1 MNILLTGAAGFI
13 GSHLSEKLLNLGHQ
27 VIGVDNF
34 DTFYNRNIKEDNL
47 KIALQNPLYSFH
59 ELDITN
65 AYYYDKWPVKIDV
78 VVHLAAKAGVRPSIE
93 NPEAYLKT
101 NILGTLNV
109 LEYMRKIGCPNL
121 VFASSSSVYG
131 NNTKIPFEESD
142 TTDQPIS
149 PYAASK
155 KSCELLIYN
164 YHTLYKFNCINL
176 RFFTVYGPRQRPDL
190 AIHKFVNKIRN
201 NEPIE
206 VYGKG
211 ETARDYTFIDD
222 TIKGIVES
230 INYIQTNR
238 SVFETINLG
247 NNSPI
252 KLRDLIQKIENNLEI
267 KAKINFKPMQDGDV
281 DITFSSIEKAKQLL
295 KYNPET
301 SIDEGLEK
309 FIAWYKN
316 KNSNT

>member
-1 MNILLTGAAGFI
+1 MRILITGAAGFI

-65 AYYYDKWPVKIDV
+65 ASYFDKWPDKIDV

-93 NPEAYLKT
+93 NPDAYLKT

-109 LEYMRKIGCPNL
+109 LEYMRKIGCSNL

-131 NNTKIPFEESD
+131 NNEKIPFEESD
-142 TTDQPIS
+142 ITDQPIS

-155 KSCELLIYN
+155 KSCELLIHN
-164 YHTLYKFNCINL
+164 YHSLYKFNCINL

-211 ETARDYTFIDD
+211 ETARDYTYIED
-222 TIKGIVES
+222 TISGIVES
-230 INYIQTNR
+230 VNYNMANQN
-238 SVFETINLG
+238 VFETINLG
-247 NNSPI
+247 NNTPI
-252 KLRDLIQKIENNLEI
+252 SLKELIQKIETHLGM
-267 KAKINFKPMQDGDV
+267 KAKINHQPMQDGDV

-295 KYNPET
+295 KYIPET

>member
-1 MNILLTGAAGFI
+1 MKILITGVAGFI
-13 GSHLSEKLLNLGHQ
+13 GSHLCEKLLGLGHQ
-27 VIGVDNF
+27 VIGIDNF

-47 KIALQNPLYSFH
+47 KVALQNSLFSFC

-65 AYYYDKWPVKIDV
+65 STDFEKWPDKIDV

-109 LEYMRKIGCPNL
+109 LEYMRKIECQNL

-142 TTDQPIS
+142 STDHPIS

-164 YHTLYKFNCINL
+164 YHKLYQFNCINL
-176 RFFTVYGPRQRPDL
+176 RFFTVFGPRQRPDL
-190 AIHKFVNKIRN
+190 AIHKFIKKISA

-206 VYGKG
+206 VYGHG
-211 ETARDYTFIDD
+211 DTARDYTFVED
-222 TIKGIVES
+222 TINGIVSS
-230 INYIQTNR
+230 INYIQSKQNI
-238 SVFETINLG
+238 FETINLG
-247 NNSPI
+247 NNTPI
-252 KLRDLIQKIENNLEI
+252 SLKVLIQKIETHLGK
-267 KAKINFKPMQDGDV
+267 KAKLNFQPMQDGDV
-281 DITFSSIEKAKQLL
+281 DITFSSIEKAKELL
-295 KYNPET
+295 SYNPST
-301 SIDEGLEK
+301 SMDYGLEK
-309 FIAWYKN
+309 FIAWYKY
-316 KNSNT
+316 KI

>member
-1 MNILLTGAAGFI
+1 MRILITGAAGFI
-13 GSHLSEKLLNLGHQ
+13 GSHLSEKLLNSGHQ
-27 VIGVDNF
+27 IIGIDNF
-34 DTFYNRNIKEDNL
+34 DAFYNRNIKEDNL
-47 KIALQNPLYSFH
+47 KVALQNPLFSFY

-65 AYYYDKWPVKIDV
+65 SSDFDKWPVKIDV

-109 LEYMRKIGCPNL
+109 LEYMRKTGCQNL

-142 TTDQPIS
+142 TTDHPIS

-164 YHTLYKFNCINL
+164 YHKLYQLNCINL
-176 RFFTVYGPRQRPDL
+176 RFFTVFGPRQRPDL
-190 AIHKFVNKIRN
+190 AIHKFVKKISA

-206 VYGKG
+206 VYGQG
-211 ETARDYTFIDD
+211 DSARDYTFVED
-222 TIKGIVES
+222 TISGIVES
-230 INYIQTNR
+230 INYIHSNQN
-238 SVFETINLG
+238 VFETINLG

-252 KLRDLIQKIENNLEI
+252 SLKVLIQKIETHLGK
-267 KAKINFKPMQDGDV
+267 KAKLNFQPMQDGDV
-281 DITFSSIEKAKQLL
+281 DITFSSIEKAKILL
-295 KYNPET
+295 NYNPET

-309 FIAWYKN
+309 FISWYKN
-316 KNSNT
+316 QNYNT

>member
-1 MNILLTGAAGFI
+1 MRILITGAAGFI

-65 AYYYDKWPVKIDV
+65 ASYFDKWPDKIDV

-93 NPEAYLKT
+93 NPDAYLKT

-109 LEYMRKIGCPNL
+109 LEYMRKIGCSNL

-131 NNTKIPFEESD
+131 NNEKIPFEESD
-142 TTDQPIS
+142 ITDQPIS

-155 KSCELLIYN
+155 KSCELLIHN
-164 YHTLYKFNCINL
+164 YHSLYKFNCINL

-211 ETARDYTFIDD
+211 ETARDYTYIED
-222 TIKGIVES
+222 TISGIVES
-230 INYIQTNR
+230 VNYNMANQN
-238 SVFETINLG
+238 VFETINLG
-247 NNSPI
+247 NNTPI
-252 KLRDLIQKIENNLEI
+252 SLKDLIQKIETHLGM
-267 KAKINFKPMQDGDV
+267 KAKINHQPMQDGDV

-295 KYNPET
+295 KYIPET

>member
-1 MNILLTGAAGFI
+1 MNILITGAAGFI
-13 GSHLSEKLLNLGHQ
+13 GSHLSEKLLNLGYQ

-47 KIALQNPLYSFH
+47 KIALQNPLYSFY

-65 AYYYDKWPVKIDV
+65 ASYFDKWPDKIDV

-109 LEYMRKIGCPNL
+109 LEYMRKIGCSNL
-121 VFASSSSVYG
+121 VFASSSSIYG
-131 NNTKIPFEESD
+131 NNPKIPFEESD

-164 YHTLYKFNCINL
+164 YHSLYKFNCINL

-211 ETARDYTFIDD
+211 ETARDYTFVGD
-222 TIKGIVES
+222 TISGIVES
-230 INYIQTNR
+230 INYIIANQN
-238 SVFETINLG
+238 VFETINLG
-247 NNSPI
+247 NNTPI
-252 KLRDLIQKIENNLEI
+252 SLKVLIQKIENNLEI

-281 DITFSSIEKAKQLL
+281 DITFSSIEKAKKLL
-295 KYNPET
+295 KYNPGT
-301 SIDEGLEK
+301 SIDAGLEK

>member
-1 MNILLTGAAGFI
+1 M
-13 GSHLSEKLLNLGHQ
+13 
-27 VIGVDNF
+27 
-34 DTFYNRNIKEDNL
+34 
-47 KIALQNPLYSFH
+47 
-59 ELDITN
+59 
-65 AYYYDKWPVKIDV
+65 
-78 VVHLAAKAGVRPSIE
+78 
-93 NPEAYLKT
+93 
-101 NILGTLNV
+101 
-109 LEYMRKIGCPNL
+109 
-121 VFASSSSVYG
+121 YG
-131 NNTKIPFEESD
+131 
-142 TTDQPIS
+142 Q
-149 PYAASK
+149 
-155 KSCELLIYN
+155 
-164 YHTLYKFNCINL
+164 
-176 RFFTVYGPRQRPDL
+176 
-190 AIHKFVNKIRN
+190 
-201 NEPIE
+201 
-206 VYGKG
+206 G